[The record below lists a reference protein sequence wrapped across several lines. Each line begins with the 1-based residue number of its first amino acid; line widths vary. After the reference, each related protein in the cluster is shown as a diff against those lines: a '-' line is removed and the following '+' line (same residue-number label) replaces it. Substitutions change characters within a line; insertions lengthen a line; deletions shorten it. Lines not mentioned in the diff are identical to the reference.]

1 MKTKTNKKI
10 ISNNNKT
17 LKGVEIIRSLIDDDN
32 LRVLGEYYA
41 KPLNNA
47 DLSWMK
53 DEYVYKEAAEKAG
66 SDYMKGKNDNE
77 LKLIKDFITKINS
90 GKINNKNNAASE
102 FRKLKQK
109 VTNDKLQQDLI
120 KDLEK
125 SLFGNDL
132 ENIEP
137 KDNKKRNFAPPSPPK
152 EHYTA
157 ETNEYLKYL
166 EEQEKHRVRFS
177 DDYDSSGSGLNKK
190 RKGSI
195 TSRAKDEG
203 LKILTNKQM
212 LNRLPILLAQ
222 IQAGNNSNKL
232 KNGTRQI
239 LYSLYRSKVLRKT
252 VYNNLIKSIR
262 A

>member
-1 MKTKTNKKI
+1 ME
-10 ISNNNKT
+10 
-17 LKGVEIIRSLIDDDN
+17 LIRSLIDDDS

-53 DEYVYKEAAEKAG
+53 DEYLYKEAAEEAG
-66 SDYMKGKNDNE
+66 SDYMNRKNDNE
-77 LKLIKDFITKINS
+77 LKLIKDFITKINN
-90 GKINNKNNAASE
+90 GKINNKNNVAGE

-109 VTNDKLQQDLI
+109 VTNDRLRKDLI

-125 SLFGNDL
+125 SLFRNDL

-137 KDNKKRNFAPPSPPK
+137 KDNKKRTFALPSPPK
-152 EHYTA
+152 EDYSA
-157 ETNEYLKYL
+157 ETNKYLKYL
-166 EEQEKHRVRFS
+166 EEQEKDRVRFS
-177 DDYDSSGSGLNKK
+177 DDFDCSGSGLNKK

-195 TSRAKDEG
+195 TSRAKGEG

-222 IQAGNNSNKL
+222 IQTGNNSNK
-232 KNGTRQI
+232 
-239 LYSLYRSKVLRKT
+239 
-252 VYNNLIKSIR
+252 
-262 A
+262 

>member
-1 MKTKTNKKI
+1 M
-10 ISNNNKT
+10 
-17 LKGVEIIRSLIDDDN
+17 IDNDS

-53 DEYVYKEAAEKAG
+53 DEYLYKEAAEEAG
-66 SDYMKGKNDNE
+66 SDYMKGKNDNK
-77 LKLIKDFITKINS
+77 LKLIKDFITKINN

-109 VTNDKLQQDLI
+109 VTNDRLRQDLI

-125 SLFGNDL
+125 SLFGNHL

-137 KDNKKRNFAPPSPPK
+137 KDNKKRTFAPPSLPK
-152 EHYTA
+152 EDYFA
-157 ETNEYLKYL
+157 ETNEYLKYQ
-166 EEQEKHRVRFS
+166 EEQEEDRVRYS

-195 TSRAKDEG
+195 TSRVKDEG
-203 LKILTNKQM
+203 FKILTNKQM

-222 IQAGNNSNKL
+222 IQA
-232 KNGTRQI
+232 
-239 LYSLYRSKVLRKT
+239 
-252 VYNNLIKSIR
+252 
-262 A
+262 